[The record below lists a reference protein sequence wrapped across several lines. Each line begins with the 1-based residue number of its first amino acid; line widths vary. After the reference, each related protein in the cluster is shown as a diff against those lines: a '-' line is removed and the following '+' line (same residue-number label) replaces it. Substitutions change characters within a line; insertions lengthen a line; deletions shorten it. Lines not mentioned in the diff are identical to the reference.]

1 MSTTTTVYRFKLSND
16 IVDMVTSFAK
26 IHQYD
31 DRKTYKEAWEEW
43 TNDNNN
49 VITREA
55 NRLLEMGYE
64 GDVIDKMYK
73 AGRYYFRTKNL
84 SEKKEPQQRRAY
96 ISMNSEIL
104 EAMDEHI
111 KQNAEEEDYSPASG
125 FDNFCETNVN
135 ILSNEIRRI
144 LDEAENVTSK
154 MLIKKIKKTYK
165 NRYFLYSKQ

>member
-31 DRKTYKEAWEEW
+31 DRKTYKEAWEDW

-55 NRLLEMGYE
+55 NHLLEMGYE

-73 AGRYYFRTKNL
+73 AVDIIFEQKICLKRRTTTTA
-84 SEKKEPQQRRAY
+84 SVY
-96 ISMNSEIL
+96 I
-104 EAMDEHI
+104 
-111 KQNAEEEDYSPASG
+111 
-125 FDNFCETNVN
+125 
-135 ILSNEIRRI
+135 NE
-144 LDEAENVTSK
+144 
-154 MLIKKIKKTYK
+154 
-165 NRYFLYSKQ
+165 Q

>member
-1 MSTTTTVYRFKLSND
+1 
-16 IVDMVTSFAK
+16 
-26 IHQYD
+26 
-31 DRKTYKEAWEEW
+31 
-43 TNDNNN
+43 
-49 VITREA
+49 
-55 NRLLEMGYE
+55 
-64 GDVIDKMYK
+64 
-73 AGRYYFRTKNL
+73 
-84 SEKKEPQQRRAY
+84 
-96 ISMNSEIL
+96 MNSEIL